1 MLIYLILMFV
11 HKKNVVLQQ
20 SNADSVGGMSSV
32 SSQSP
37 VSPYIL
43 CVGAGVWL
51 DTDDMLQL

>member
-1 MLIYLILMFV
+1 M
-11 HKKNVVLQQ
+11 VLQQ

-43 CVGAGVWL
+43 YVGVGLWL
-51 DTDDMLQL
+51 DIEDMLQL